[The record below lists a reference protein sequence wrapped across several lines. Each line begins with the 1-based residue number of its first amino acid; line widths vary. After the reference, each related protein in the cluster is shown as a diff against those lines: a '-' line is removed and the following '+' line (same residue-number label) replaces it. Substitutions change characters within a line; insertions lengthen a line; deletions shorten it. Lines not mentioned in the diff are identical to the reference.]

1 MIAANMLNLLAL
13 VAQKNSKNGFLM
25 DISETLR
32 RMQDAAANALQL
44 LQNQQDIE
52 NQQIEL
58 DMEALDESADD
69 YTQKYQELLTEQQKL
84 TQKQTREAQRL
95 QDEWDRKERPY
106 ELLQEQVETEVEAID
121 ADIDGMRDITKENAQ
136 TEFGMLQS

>member
-1 MIAANMLNLLAL
+1 MIAGNMLNLLAL
-13 VAQKNSKNGFLM
+13 IAQRNSKNGFLM

-106 ELLQEQVETEVEAID
+106 ELLQEQVETEVEAIS

-136 TEFGMLQS
+136 TEFSMMQS

>member
-1 MIAANMLNLLAL
+1 MIAGNMLNLLAL
-13 VAQKNSKNGFLM
+13 IAQRNSKNGLLM
-25 DISETLR
+25 DITETLR

-44 LQNQQDIE
+44 LQSQQDIE

-84 TQKQTREAQRL
+84 TQKQSREAQRL

-106 ELLQEQVETEVEAID
+106 ELLQEQVETEVEAIS

-136 TEFGMLQS
+136 TEFSMMQS

>member
-106 ELLQEQVETEVEAID
+106 ELLQEQVETEVEAIS

>member
-1 MIAANMLNLLAL
+1 MIAGNMLNLLAL